1 MSPVIALLDRWVA
14 RAGPAPLITYYDDET
29 GERTELSALTL
40 ANWVA
45 KTANLLQDG
54 LDVEPGQ
61 RMAVRLPPHWQTAA
75 VLLGAWTVGA
85 TVTETA
91 AARLL
96 VTSESALGDVLDDA
110 LGDALDPAD
119 EPEFEQLMG
128 VSLRPLGAP
137 MRLRAAGVTDYAA
150 EVLVYG
156 DDFVPYQPVDPDGV
170 ALVAGDLELT
180 ARGLADAAL
189 ALAARMGLMQGDRLL
204 ADVGLAA
211 QAGPVA
217 WLLAPLAAGA
227 SIVLCRQPRPDQIGH
242 RADTER
248 ATVTLGLYVEGL
260 RSAGD

>member
-1 MSPVIALLDRWVA
+1 MSPVTALLDSWVA
-14 RAGPAPLITYYDDET
+14 RDGPAPLITYYDDET

-54 LDVEPGQ
+54 MDVEPGQ
-61 RMAVRLPPHWQTAA
+61 RMAVRLPAHWQTAA
-75 VLLGAWTVGA
+75 VLLGAWAVGA

-96 VTSESALGDVLDDA
+96 VTSESALGDVLDSA
-110 LGDALDPAD
+110 PGDAP

-137 MRLRAAGVTDYAA
+137 MQLRRAGVTDYAA

-156 DDFVPYQPVDPDGV
+156 DDFFPYQPVDPDGV

-189 ALAARMGLMQGDRLL
+189 ALATRMGLVHGDRLL
-204 ADVGLAA
+204 ADVELAA

-227 SIVLCRQPRPDQIGH
+227 SVVLCRQPRLDRIGH

-248 ATVTLGLYVEGL
+248 ATVTLGLHVEGL

>member
-1 MSPVIALLDRWVA
+1 MSPVTALLDRWVA
-14 RAGPAPLITYYDDET
+14 RDGPAPLITYYDDET

-85 TVTETA
+85 TVTETTPA
-91 AARLL
+91 QLL
-96 VTSESALGDVLDDA
+96 VTPETA
-110 LGDALDPAD
+110 LGDALDPEA
-119 EPEFEQLMG
+119 EEIFEQLMG

-137 MRLRAAGVTDYAA
+137 MQLRPAGVTDYAA

-180 ARGLADAAL
+180 ALGLADAAL
-189 ALAARMGLMQGDRLL
+189 ALAARMGLVQGDRLL
-204 ADVGLAA
+204 ADVELAA

-227 SIVLCRQPRPDQIGH
+227 SIVLCRQPQPDRIMH

-248 ATVTLGLYVEGL
+248 ATVTLGLHVEGL